1 MLSFVLVVID
11 LSKQLTSALLA
22 LQGIQKMQKERAS
35 EAQIKADSSRRRTEG
50 PAVPKTLSGR
60 PNDTLL
66 TLEQDKSEVNSGTRL

>member
-1 MLSFVLVVID
+1 
-11 LSKQLTSALLA
+11 
-22 LQGIQKMQKERAS
+22 MQKEIAS